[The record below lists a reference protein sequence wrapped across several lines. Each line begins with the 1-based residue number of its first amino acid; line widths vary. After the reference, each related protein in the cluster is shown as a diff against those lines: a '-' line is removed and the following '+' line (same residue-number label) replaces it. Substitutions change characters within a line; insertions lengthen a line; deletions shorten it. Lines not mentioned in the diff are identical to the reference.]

1 MDLEKI
7 FKNLIIA
14 NVVAIFI
21 FIIAAFNMPKD
32 LMEIAEYVPAG
43 IYETEFG
50 LIATIILTI
59 AYIVSLVLLYRFV
72 SFGKNA
78 YVIVIVVGIILDLAG
93 GAYIMP
99 SFTYILG
106 TIVNI
111 ITGAIL
117 TLLFFSPIKDKF
129 IKQ

>member
-50 LIATIILTI
+50 AVLFIAIPLMIFNNKVYRAI
-59 AYIVSLVLLYRFV
+59 GASFVGVSL
-72 SFGKNA
+72 
-78 YVIVIVVGIILDLAG
+78 IIITKLFSD
-93 GAYIMP
+93 
-99 SFTYILG
+99 T
-106 TIVNI
+106 NI
-111 ITGAIL
+111 IYRGAEGL
-117 TLLFFSPIKDKF
+117 QEK
-129 IKQ
+129 

>member
-14 NVVAIFI
+14 NAIAIFI
-21 FIIAAFNMPKD
+21 YIISAFNMPKD

-43 IYETEFG
+43 IYETESG
-50 LIATIILTI
+50 LVLTLLI
-59 AYIVSLVLLYRFV
+59 VAAYIISLVLLYRYV
-72 SFGKNA
+72 SYGKKV
-78 YVIVIVVGIILDLAG
+78 YVAVVVIGFILDLFG
-93 GAYIMP
+93 EAYILTSI
-99 SFTYILG
+99 SFSIGVIL
-106 TIVNI
+106 NM

-129 IKQ
+129 VQK

>member
-50 LIATIILTI
+50 FIATIILLI
-59 AYIVSLVLLYRFV
+59 AYTVSLVLLYRYV
-72 SFGKNA
+72 SFGKNL
-78 YVIVIVVGIILDLAG
+78 YVFVVVAGTILDLAG
-93 GAYIMP
+93 EAYIMNSF
-99 SFTYILG
+99 SFTLG
-106 TIVNI
+106 SIFNM

-117 TLLFFSPIKDKF
+117 ILLFCSPIKDKF
-129 IKQ
+129 IKK

>member
-14 NVVAIFI
+14 NAVTIVIL
-21 FIIAAFNMPKD
+21 IIASFSMPKD

-43 IYETEFG
+43 IYGSESG
-50 LIATIILTI
+50 LVLTLLIVI
-59 AYIVSLVLLYRFV
+59 AYIISLILLYRYV
-72 SFGKNA
+72 SYGKNV
-78 YVIVIVVGIILDLAG
+78 YVAVVVIGFILDLAG
-93 GAYIMP
+93 EAYIMTSI
-99 SFTYILG
+99 SFSIGVIL
-106 TIVNI
+106 NM

-129 IKQ
+129 VQK